1 MSDAAKGQ
9 YFIAGGTG
17 GIGSEVARRL
27 RAQGAEVVLAA
38 RNPSRLE
45 ERARDL
51 GATAL
56 VMDATQPASVTGAF
70 DAALTGGMRLLG
82 VVNCIG
88 TILLKPAHLTSD
100 EEWRSTLDTNLTS
113 SFLLLREAARRMMNS
128 GGGSIVFCST
138 VAAERGLFNHEAIAA
153 AKAGVEGLTRAAAAT
168 YARYKIRVNCVAP
181 GLVQTPL
188 SQFLTANEAARK
200 ASVVLHPLG
209 RLGEPGDV
217 ASAICWLLSPEQS
230 WVTGQVLHVD
240 GGLSAAQAR

>member
-1 MSDAAKGQ
+1 MNEAKKGS

-27 RAQGAEVVLAA
+27 RAQGAEVALAA
-38 RNPSRLE
+38 RNKSRLE
-45 ERARDL
+45 ELAREL
-51 GATAL
+51 GARLL

-70 DAALTGGMRLLG
+70 DAALGEDRRLLG

-88 TILLKPAHLTSD
+88 TILRKPAHLSSD
-100 EEWRSTLDTNLTS
+100 EEWRTTLDTNLTS
-113 SFLLLREAARRMMNS
+113 SFLLLREAARRMMTS

-153 AKAGVEGLTRAAAAT
+153 AKAGVEALTRAAAAT
-168 YARYKIRVNCVAP
+168 YARYRIRVNCVAP

-200 ASVVLHPLG
+200 ASVALHPLG
-209 RLGEPGDV
+209 RLGEPGDI

-230 WVTGQVLHVD
+230 WITGQVLHVD
-240 GGLSAAQAR
+240 GGLSAVQAR

>member
-1 MSDAAKGQ
+1 MKNPANGL

-27 RAQGAEVVLAA
+27 RDQGSEVALAA
-38 RNPSRLE
+38 RSEARLE
-45 ERARDL
+45 QCAREL
-51 GATAL
+51 GAHAFA
-56 VMDATQPASVTGAF
+56 MDATQPEEVARAF
-70 DAALTGGMRLLG
+70 DAALAAGDRLIG

-100 EEWRSTLDTNLTS
+100 EEWRTTLDTNLTS

-153 AKAGVEGLTRAAAAT
+153 AKAGIEGLTRAAAAT
-168 YARYKIRVNCVAP
+168 YARYRIRVNCVAP

-188 SQFLTANEAARK
+188 SQFLTANEVARK
-200 ASVVLHPLG
+200 ASVALHPLG
-209 RLGEPGDV
+209 RLGEPGDI

-240 GGLSAAQAR
+240 GGLSTVQAR

>member
-1 MSDAAKGQ
+1 MNNPANGL

-27 RAQGAEVVLAA
+27 RVEGSEVVLAA
-38 RNPSRLE
+38 RNEARLR
-45 ERARDL
+45 ERAREI
-51 GATAL
+51 GARA
-56 VMDATQPASVTGAF
+56 VPMDATRPEAVTGAF
-70 DAALTGGMRLLG
+70 DAALGEGRPLLG

-100 EEWRSTLDTNLTS
+100 EEWRTTLDTNLTS
-113 SFLLLREAARRMMNS
+113 SFLLLREAARRMMTT

-153 AKAGVEGLTRAAAAT
+153 AKAGIEGLSRAAAAT
-168 YARYKIRVNCVAP
+168 YARYRIRVNCVAP

-188 SQFLTANEAARK
+188 SQFLTANEVARK
-200 ASVVLHPLG
+200 ASVALHPLG
-209 RLGEPGDV
+209 RLGEPGDI

-240 GGLSAAQAR
+240 GGLSTVQAR

>member
-1 MSDAAKGQ
+1 MSDDSSGV

-38 RNPSRLE
+38 RNQARLE
-45 ERARDL
+45 ERAREL
-51 GATAL
+51 GARP
-56 VMDATQPASVTGAF
+56 VPMDATRPDVVTGAF
-70 DAALTGGMRLLG
+70 DAALTEGLRLLG

-88 TILLKPAHLTSD
+88 TILIKPAHLTSD
-100 EEWRSTLDTNLTS
+100 EEWRTTLDTNLTS
-113 SFLLLREAARRMMNS
+113 SFLLLREAARRMMAS

-181 GLVQTPL
+181 GLVQTAL

-200 ASVVLHPLG
+200 ASVAMHPLG

-240 GGLSAAQAR
+240 GGLSAVQGR

>member
-1 MSDAAKGQ
+1 MNELATGA

-17 GIGSEVARRL
+17 GIGSEVARHL
-27 RAQGAEVVLAA
+27 RAQGSEVVLAA
-38 RNPSRLE
+38 RDEARLKQ
-45 ERARDL
+45 RAREL
-51 GATAL
+51 GARA
-56 VMDATQPASVTGAF
+56 VPMDATRPEAVTGAF
-70 DAALTGGMRLLG
+70 DAALGEGSRLLG
-82 VVNCIG
+82 VVNCLG

-113 SFLLLREAARRMMNS
+113 CFLLLREAARRMMAS

-138 VAAERGLFNHEAIAA
+138 VAAQRGLFNHEAIAA

-168 YARYKIRVNCVAP
+168 YARHRIRVNCVAP

-200 ASVVLHPLG
+200 ASVSLHPLG
-209 RLGEPGDV
+209 RLGEPGDI

-240 GGLSAAQAR
+240 GGLSTVQAR

>member
-1 MSDAAKGQ
+1 MRDETNGL

-27 RAQGAEVVLAA
+27 RAQGSEVALAA
-38 RNPSRLE
+38 RNEARLE
-45 ERARDL
+45 ECARQL
-51 GATAL
+51 GARYAP
-56 VMDATQPASVTGAF
+56 MDATQPAAVPRAF
-70 DAALTGGMRLLG
+70 DAALANGDRLIG

-100 EEWRSTLDTNLTS
+100 EEWRTTLDTNLTS
-113 SFLLLREAARRMMNS
+113 SFLLLREAARRMMTS

-168 YARYKIRVNCVAP
+168 YARYRIRVNCVAS

-188 SQFLTANEAARK
+188 SQFLTANEVARK
-200 ASVVLHPLG
+200 ASVAMHPLG
-209 RLGEPGDV
+209 RLGEPGDI
-217 ASAICWLLSPEQS
+217 ASAICWLLSSEQS

-240 GGLSAAQAR
+240 GGLSTVQAR

>member
-1 MSDAAKGQ
+1 MSDGAIGL

-17 GIGSEVARRL
+17 GIGLEVARRL
-27 RAQGAEVVLAA
+27 RAQRYEVALAA
-38 RNPSRLE
+38 RDESRLKE
-45 ERARDL
+45 CASEL
-51 GATAL
+51 GARRV
-56 VMDATQPASVTGAF
+56 VMDCTQPGAVTGAV
-70 DAALTGGMRLLG
+70 DAALADGSRLLG

-100 EEWRSTLDTNLTS
+100 EEWQTTLDANLTS
-113 SFLLLREAARRMMNS
+113 SFLLLREAARRMMTS

-138 VAAERGLFNHEAIAA
+138 VAAGRGLFNHEAIAA

-168 YARYKIRVNCVAP
+168 YARYNIRVNCVAS

-200 ASVVLHPLG
+200 ASVALHPLG

-230 WVTGQVLHVD
+230 WVTGQVIHVD
-240 GGLSAAQAR
+240 GGLSTVQAR

>member
-1 MSDAAKGQ
+1 MNDAVNAL

-38 RNPSRLE
+38 RNEARLE
-45 ERARDL
+45 DRAREL
-51 GATAL
+51 RARPV
-56 VMDATQPASVTGAF
+56 VMEATQSASVASAFETAVADGAP
-70 DAALTGGMRLLG
+70 LVG

-100 EEWRSTLDTNLTS
+100 EEWRTTLDTNLTS
-113 SFLLLREAARRMMNS
+113 SFLLLREAARRMITS

-138 VAAERGLFNHEAIAA
+138 VAAQRGLLNHEAIAA
-153 AKAGVEGLTRAAAAT
+153 AKAGVEGLTRSAAAT
-168 YARYKIRVNCVAP
+168 YARYQIRVNCVAP

-188 SQFLTANEAARK
+188 SQFLTANEVARK
-200 ASVVLHPLG
+200 ASVLLHPLG
-209 RLGEPGDV
+209 KLGEPGDV

-240 GGLSAAQAR
+240 GGLSTVQAR

>member
-1 MSDAAKGQ
+1 MNDVKKDI

-27 RAQGAEVVLAA
+27 CAQGAQVVLAA
-38 RNPSRLE
+38 RNEARLKH
-45 ERARDL
+45 RAGEL
-51 GATAL
+51 GARPVPT
-56 VMDATQPASVTGAF
+56 DATRPEALTGAF
-70 DAALTGGMRLLG
+70 EAALTQGVRLLG

-100 EEWRSTLDTNLTS
+100 EEWRTTLDTNLTS
-113 SFLLLREAARRMMNS
+113 SFLLLREAARRMMAS

-138 VAAERGLFNHEAIAA
+138 VAAERGLFNHDAIAA

-188 SQFLTANEAARK
+188 SRFLTANEAACK
-200 ASVVLHPLG
+200 ASVAMHPLG

-240 GGLSAAQAR
+240 GGLSTVQAR

>member
-1 MSDAAKGQ
+1 MNEVAKGA

-27 RAQGAEVVLAA
+27 RAQGWDVVLAA
-38 RNPSRLE
+38 RHAARLE
-45 ERARDL
+45 QRAHEL
-51 GATAL
+51 GAR
-56 VMDATQPASVTGAF
+56 VVPVDATRPDAVTGAF
-70 DAALTGGMRLLG
+70 DTALGEGSRLLG

-88 TILLKPAHLTSD
+88 TILLKPVHLTSD
-100 EEWRSTLDTNLTS
+100 EEWRTTLDTNLTS
-113 SFLLLREAARRMMNS
+113 SFLLLREAVRRMMTT

-168 YARYKIRVNCVAP
+168 YARYRIRVNCVAP
-181 GLVQTPL
+181 GLVKTPL

-200 ASVVLHPLG
+200 ASVSLHPLG
-209 RLGEPGDV
+209 RLGEPGDI
-217 ASAICWLLSPEQS
+217 ASAICWLLSPEQT

-240 GGLSAAQAR
+240 GGLSTVQAR

>member
-1 MSDAAKGQ
+1 MNDVAKGL

-27 RAQGAEVVLAA
+27 RAQGTEVVLAA
-38 RNPSRLE
+38 RNEARLE
-45 ERARDL
+45 QRAREL
-51 GATAL
+51 GARA
-56 VMDATQPASVTGAF
+56 VPMDATGPEAVTGAF
-70 DAALTGGMRLLG
+70 EAALGEGGRLLG

-100 EEWRSTLDTNLTS
+100 EEWRTTLDTNLTS
-113 SFLLLREAARRMMNS
+113 SFLLLREAVRRMMTT

-168 YARYKIRVNCVAP
+168 YARYQVRVNCVAP

-188 SQFLTANEAARK
+188 SQFLTANEVARK
-200 ASVVLHPLG
+200 ASVSLHPLG
-209 RLGEPGDV
+209 RLGEPGDI

-240 GGLSAAQAR
+240 GGLSTVQAR

>member
-1 MSDAAKGQ
+1 MNDAVNAL

-17 GIGSEVARRL
+17 GIGSEVARCL
-27 RAQGAEVVLAA
+27 RAQGANVALAA
-38 RNPSRLE
+38 RNESRLE
-45 ERARDL
+45 ERAREL
-51 GATAL
+51 GARA
-56 VMDATQPASVTGAF
+56 VPMDATRPEAVTGAF
-70 DAALTGGMRLLG
+70 DAVLDEGRRLFG

-100 EEWRSTLDTNLTS
+100 EEWRTTLDTNLTS

-138 VAAERGLFNHEAIAA
+138 VAAQRRLFNHEAIAA
-153 AKAGVEGLTRAAAAT
+153 AKAGIEGLTRAAAAT
-168 YARYKIRVNCVAP
+168 YARYQIRVNCVAP

-188 SQFLTANEAARK
+188 SQFLTANEAASK
-200 ASVVLHPLG
+200 ASKAMHPLG

-217 ASAICWLLSPEQS
+217 ASAICWLLSPEQR

-240 GGLSAAQAR
+240 GGLSTVQAR